1 MASTPLKKV
10 LVFTDGACSGNPGPG
25 GYGAIL
31 RYNDHEKE
39 ISGGAPNTTNNRMEL
54 LAVISALKL
63 LKTPCE
69 VVLTTDSQYVKNGI
83 TTWLA
88 DWKKRGWKTASKKP
102 VANQDLW
109 ETLETLTQPHKI
121 SWEWVRG
128 HSDHPENER
137 CDELARQ
144 ALEEYR

>member
-1 MASTPLKKV
+1 MTQVPQKKV

-39 ISGGAPNTTNNRMEL
+39 VSGGAANTTNNRMEL
-54 LAVISALKL
+54 MAVISALKL
-63 LKTPCE
+63 LKKPCE

-109 ETLETLTQPHKI
+109 ETLETLTKPHKI
-121 SWEWVRG
+121 TWEWVRG

-144 ALEEYR
+144 ALEDFR